1 MTLNNNLQRLLLFLF
16 LTGCLS
22 YIGFSHQGSPAQ
34 LQVRCDFTLPTIFQV
49 FWTDSGESFSEKR
62 SYNISLAQGDHSF
75 SLSLPPIHTIKNLRI
90 DPANQ
95 SGPLTIYSLNIL
107 QNSSTIW
114 QTTGSTLTEKS
125 KTTNLAGKS
134 IAQENGK
141 VFVAANNDPFIVIPL
156 DNQGQNFFIIKR
168 LLQALIASA
177 ALTIILSALTS
188 ASYIKYIEKR
198 YPKVKLHLL
207 PWAAISFVS
216 AMFLCMVLPLS
227 PHGNQLLYFLSC
239 SVMVATL
246 LFLVS
251 FAIATRPNNKKTVA
265 SPHRLSWLAYAIPSY
280 IIWTIYLSAF
290 LPAAMSPDSIEQ
302 WRNVT
307 GGIFHI
313 KDWHPAFHTMLIWVV
328 TRVWFSPTM
337 VAICQILSLGA
348 VAGWSLAIFQRYG
361 TPKPVTWF
369 MSILVA
375 LWPVNGFMTSTLWK
389 DIPYG
394 TALLAFTALLF
405 HIIMT
410 DGVWLRKSRNWLL
423 LGFVIFCVAIFRHNG
438 ILPAF
443 ATISILPF
451 LYRNVAK
458 KLVAALVLSVV
469 LFIGVRGPL
478 YQALDV
484 QRGNPLS
491 VVYNRLSTLVTRSE
505 ATERSPQ
512 ANQPVHLTKKKNKIS
527 ISDEISQRLAASS
540 PLWRIQPL
548 NGFFRREEQLNFW
561 RKKSDDKYTLTYIS
575 SNKMDLT
582 EQPFSAG
589 LNEKFYNLYSNT
601 KRGPLFFIWRA
612 SCYLYFFL
620 FCLAIG
626 CYRQRN
632 SKLALT
638 ALPILLSSLPVL
650 LIIIHKSILRYHF
663 GLLIVSLLFSIP
675 LIYLDKRKTI
685 EYREPDPN
693 RNSFEPINSQ
703 ENH

>member
-16 LTGCLS
+16 ITGCLS

-34 LQVRCDFTLPTIFQV
+34 LQVRCDFALPTIFQV

-75 SLSLPPIHTIKNLRI
+75 AISLPPVHTIKKLRI
-90 DPANQ
+90 DLANH
-95 SGPLTIYSLNIL
+95 SGPLTVYALNIQ

-125 KTTNLAGKS
+125 RTTNLTGKS
-134 IAQENGK
+134 ITQENGK
-141 VFVAANNDPFIVIPL
+141 VFVATNNDPYIVIPL
-156 DNQGQNFFIIKR
+156 DNQGHNFFIIKR
-168 LLQALIASA
+168 LLQALISSA

-188 ASYIKYIEKR
+188 ESYIKYIEKR
-198 YPKVKLHLL
+198 YPKVKRHLL

-216 AMFLCMVLPLS
+216 AMFLCMVLPLA
-227 PHGNQLLYFLSC
+227 PHGNQLLYFLFC
-239 SVMVATL
+239 SVTVAIL

-251 FAIATRPNNKKTVA
+251 FAVATRPYSKKTVA
-265 SPHRLSWLAYAIPSY
+265 SPQRLSWLAYAIPSY

-290 LPAAMSPDSIEQ
+290 LPAAMSPDSLEQ
-302 WRNVT
+302 WRDVN

-313 KDWHPAFHTMLIWVV
+313 KDWHPAFHTMLMWVV

-369 MSILVA
+369 MSILFA
-375 LWPVNGFMTSTLWK
+375 LWPVNGFMTVTLWK

-394 TALLAFTALLF
+394 TALLAFSALLL
-405 HIIMT
+405 HIVMS
-410 DGVWLRKSRNWLL
+410 DGAWLQKTRNWLL

-443 ATISILPF
+443 ATTCLLPF
-451 LYRNVAK
+451 LYRDVTK
-458 KLVAALVLSVV
+458 KLLAALALSIL

-478 YQALDV
+478 YQALEV

-491 VVYNRLSTLVTRSE
+491 VVYNKLSTLVSG
-505 ATERSPQ
+505 TETTAKSSQ
-512 ANQPVHLTKKKNKIS
+512 ANKPAHLPKKKNKIS

-540 PLWRIQPL
+540 LLWRIQPL

-561 RKKSDDKYTLTYIS
+561 RKKSGDQYTLTYIS
-575 SNKMDLT
+575 SNKMGLT
-582 EQPFSAG
+582 KQPLSAR
-589 LNEKFYNLYSNT
+589 LNEKFYDLYSNT

-626 CYRQRN
+626 CYRQKN
-632 SKLALT
+632 IKLALI
-638 ALPILLSSLPVL
+638 ALPVLLSSLPVL
-650 LIIIHKSILRYHF
+650 LIIIHKSILRYHY

-675 LIYLDKRKTI
+675 LLYLDKRKTT
-685 EYREPDPN
+685 EHRESEPN
-693 RNSFEPINSQ
+693 RDKVEPINSQ